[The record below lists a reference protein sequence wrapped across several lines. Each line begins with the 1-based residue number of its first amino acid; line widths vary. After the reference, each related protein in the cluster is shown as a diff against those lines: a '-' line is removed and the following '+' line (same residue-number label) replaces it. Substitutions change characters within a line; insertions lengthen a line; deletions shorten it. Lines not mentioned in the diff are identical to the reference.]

1 MTAPAFVTSLSQ
13 FGDRVALVDDRGTQL
28 RYAELAAQVESLA
41 ATLPEK
47 RSLVMVEV
55 ASQIPSVV
63 AYLAA
68 LKAGHAVIVAK
79 PGDVAS
85 AGSIY
90 QQFRPSVVHEA
101 GKDGFRGLHD
111 EDPEIHPDVAAL
123 YSTSGSTG
131 SAKLVRLSAPNIQT
145 NAESIATYLDID
157 ESEITPT
164 VLPLSYSYGASILSS
179 HLLRGARLILTEYSV
194 VDPEFVT
201 LFEREK
207 CTSLSGVPY
216 TWELIEQVGLLDRDW
231 PHLATLTQAG
241 GKMPASRVLRLA
253 TWAKENHKRL
263 FVMYGQTECTAR
275 MSYLPWEHT
284 LEHSDCI
291 GVAIPGGEFRLVDE
305 DGESVEGTG
314 QRGEL
319 VYSGPNVMMGYATTR
334 EELANPP
341 GPQERPTG
349 DLAERNEIG
358 LYRIVGRISRF
369 SKIMGLRISLD
380 EIESMI
386 ANAGIEGASV
396 AGNDDIVAIGLLA
409 GDQDAGA
416 LETQI
421 ATDCG
426 IPKDVVVVVDCGSNI
441 PRLHNG
447 KVDYQSLIAQ
457 AKEIAEL
464 RQSEVVGLREELAGL
479 LGLPNLGDED
489 TFSGVGGDSL
499 TYIQTSLSIEGRL
512 GHLPEDWE
520 HLPVRTLEAY
530 ESGADPGAGAGIDT
544 GKTNRAV
551 AIDVDVLLRAIAIT
565 FVVFNH
571 SRPNGAPIAPGAM
584 AALLMTAGLNLAR
597 FRADSLF
604 QGEGFAL
611 IKSTFTRYM
620 LPYLAIL
627 VAYLVAKQSFDLPSL
642 LLVSSFFDPRAGTFL
657 EPYWFI
663 EVFFQITILLGVW
676 FSVPFL
682 RDKTEDYP
690 LVLGAAAVAILG
702 AMQLAANANAIEL
715 PPLLAWTGV
724 FALGWCVHFA
734 DSRNEKIALSV
745 AALALPW
752 LVPRGMNSA
761 VVLWLLISLPRVPL
775 GSIVVKEFI
784 GRIGAAS
791 FQIYIFHT
799 IVVTAL
805 GMIPDMRGSTLYPI
819 LSVPISVALGLYL
832 NALPSWQ
839 VALARLREVRG

>member
-111 EDPEIHPDVAAL
+111 DDPEIHPDVAAL

-131 SAKLVRLSAPNIQT
+131 SAKLVRLSAQNIQT

-179 HLLRGARLILTEYSV
+179 HLLRGARLILTQYSV

-341 GPQERPTG
+341 G
-349 DLAERNEIG
+349 A
-358 LYRIVGRISRF
+358 
-369 SKIMGLRISLD
+369 
-380 EIESMI
+380 
-386 ANAGIEGASV
+386 
-396 AGNDDIVAIGLLA
+396 
-409 GDQDAGA
+409 AGA
-416 LETQI
+416 
-421 ATDCG
+421 
-426 IPKDVVVVVDCGSNI
+426 
-441 PRLHNG
+441 
-447 KVDYQSLIAQ
+447 
-457 AKEIAEL
+457 
-464 RQSEVVGLREELAGL
+464 
-479 LGLPNLGDED
+479 
-489 TFSGVGGDSL
+489 
-499 TYIQTSLSIEGRL
+499 TYR
-512 GHLPEDWE
+512 
-520 HLPVRTLEAY
+520 R
-530 ESGADPGAGAGIDT
+530 
-544 GKTNRAV
+544 
-551 AIDVDVLLRAIAIT
+551 
-565 FVVFNH
+565 
-571 SRPNGAPIAPGAM
+571 
-584 AALLMTAGLNLAR
+584 
-597 FRADSLF
+597 
-604 QGEGFAL
+604 
-611 IKSTFTRYM
+611 
-620 LPYLAIL
+620 
-627 VAYLVAKQSFDLPSL
+627 
-642 LLVSSFFDPRAGTFL
+642 
-657 EPYWFI
+657 
-663 EVFFQITILLGVW
+663 
-676 FSVPFL
+676 
-682 RDKTEDYP
+682 
-690 LVLGAAAVAILG
+690 
-702 AMQLAANANAIEL
+702 
-715 PPLLAWTGV
+715 
-724 FALGWCVHFA
+724 
-734 DSRNEKIALSV
+734 
-745 AALALPW
+745 
-752 LVPRGMNSA
+752 PRGA
-761 VVLWLLISLPRVPL
+761 QRDRPLP
-775 GSIVVKEFI
+775 
-784 GRIGAAS
+784 
-791 FQIYIFHT
+791 
-799 IVVTAL
+799 
-805 GMIPDMRGSTLYPI
+805 DRGPH
-819 LSVPISVALGLYL
+819 
-832 NALPSWQ
+832 
-839 VALARLREVRG
+839 

>member
-13 FGDRVALVDDRGTQL
+13 FGNRIALVDDRGTQL
-28 RYAELAAQVESLA
+28 SYADLAAQVESLA
-41 ATLPEK
+41 STLPEE
-47 RSLVMVEV
+47 RRLVMVEV
-55 ASQIPSVV
+55 ASRIPSVI

-79 PGDVAS
+79 PGDVRN
-85 AGSIY
+85 AGTIY

-101 GKDGFRGLHD
+101 GKEGFRVLHD
-111 EDPEIHPDVAAL
+111 DDPEIHPDVAAL

-131 SAKLVRLSAPNIQT
+131 SAKLVRLSAQNIQA
-145 NAESIATYLDID
+145 NAESIATYLEID
-157 ESEITPT
+157 ENEITPT

-179 HLLRGARLILTEYSV
+179 HLLRGARLVLTEHSV

-201 LFEREK
+201 LFEREQ

-231 PHLATLTQAG
+231 PHLTTLTQAG
-241 GKMPASRVLRLA
+241 GKMPATRVMRLA
-253 TWAKENHKRL
+253 TWAKEKGKRL

-305 DGESVEGTG
+305 DGGSIEGTG
-314 QRGEL
+314 QQGEL
-319 VYSGPNVMMGYATTR
+319 VYSGPNVMMGYAGTR
-334 EELANPP
+334 EELASAP
-341 GPQERPTG
+341 GPQERHTG

-358 LYRIVGRISRF
+358 LYRIVGRLSRF

-386 ANAGIEGASV
+386 ADAGIEGAAV
-396 AGNDDIVAIGLLA
+396 AGNDEIVAIGLLS
-409 GDQDAGA
+409 GDHDIEA
-416 LETQI
+416 LEAKI

-426 IPKDVVVVVDCGSNI
+426 IPKDVVVAVDCGGEI

-457 AKEIAEL
+457 AKEIAEQ
-464 RQSEVVGLREELAGL
+464 RQSEVVGLRDELAGL
-479 LGLPNLGDED
+479 LGLPSLADED
-489 TFSGVGGDSL
+489 TFAGVGGDSL
-499 TYIQTSLSIEGRL
+499 TYIQASLSIEGRL
-512 GHLPEDWE
+512 GHLPDGWE
-520 HLPVRTLEAY
+520 HLPVRALEAY
-530 ESGADPGAGAGIDT
+530 ESGADPGASAGIDR

-551 AIDVDVLLRAIAIT
+551 AIDLDVLLRAIAIT
-565 FVVFNH
+565 FVVYNH
-571 SRPNGAPIAPGAM
+571 SRPFGAPVAPGAM
-584 AALLMTAGLNLAR
+584 AALLMAAGLNLAR
-597 FRADSLF
+597 FRAESLF

-620 LPYLAIL
+620 LPYLGIL
-627 VAYLVAKQSFDLPSL
+627 VAYLLAKQKFDLPSL
-642 LLVSSFFDPRAGTFL
+642 LLVSTFFDPRAGTFL

-663 EVFFQITILLGVW
+663 EVFFQITILMGVW

-682 RDKTEDYP
+682 RDTTEDYP
-690 LVLGAAAVAILG
+690 LAWGAGAVALLGALQIF
-702 AMQLAANANAIEL
+702 ANANGIEL

-734 DSRNEKIALSV
+734 DSRNEKIALSL
-745 AALALPW
+745 AAFALPW
-752 LVPRGMNSA
+752 MVPRGVNVA
-761 VVLWLLISLPRVPL
+761 VVLWLLIWLKRVPL
-775 GSIVVKEFI
+775 GRIEIKEFI
-784 GRIGAAS
+784 GRVGAAS

-799 IVVTAL
+799 IVVTAF
-805 GMIPDMRGSTLYPI
+805 GMIPDMRGSAIYPVI
-819 LSVPISVALGLYL
+819 SVPISVALGLLL

-839 VALARLREVRG
+839 VALARLREARS